1 MTCICSYQ
9 FCWICLN
16 VWKGHTDFFSCQS
29 TKKEEH
35 ELRLLEEQRK
45 KKENEG
51 EYSQRFQQAKS
62 EIQRDEHIIK
72 RLQRVIMANV
82 VKDLNICHIL
92 TNDVVKLN

>member
-1 MTCICSYQ
+1 MCKTPIDKNGGCVHMTCICSYQ

-51 EYSQRFQQAKS
+51 EYS
-62 EIQRDEHIIK
+62 
-72 RLQRVIMANV
+72 
-82 VKDLNICHIL
+82 
-92 TNDVVKLN
+92 